1 MHRILLPYDDST
13 HARRAAQ
20 FLAGLAA
27 EGVSL
32 QVHVLNVQEN
42 PVYAGGLIDERVM
55 RQIED
60 ALLEQGRKTLLQGA
74 EALAAASVPHQLH
87 VHIGAVAQTIVSQA
101 QSLGCESIVMG
112 CRGLGALSGLVLGS
126 TATRVVHLSP
136 LPVTLV
142 K

>member
-1 MHRILLPYDDST
+1 MHRILLPYDGSA
-13 HARRAAQ
+13 HALRAAQ
-20 FLAGLAA
+20 FLAGRAA
-27 EGVSL
+27 AGASL

-42 PVYAGGLIDERVM
+42 PVYPGGLVDERVM
-55 RQIED
+55 RQIEE
-60 ALLEQGRKTLLQGA
+60 ALLAEGRKALL
-74 EALAAASVPHQLH
+74 LAAGVLAAGSVPHQLH
-87 VHIGAVAQTIVSQA
+87 VQIGLVAQTIVSQA

-126 TATRVVHLSP
+126 VATRVVHLSP

>member
-1 MHRILLPYDDST
+1 MHRILLPYDGSS
-13 HARRAAQ
+13 HARHAAQ
-20 FLAGLAA
+20 VLAGLAA
-27 EGVSL
+27 SGSNL

-42 PVYAGGLIDERVM
+42 PVYAGGLIDDRVM

-60 ALLEQGRKTLLQGA
+60 ALLDQGRKLLLQAA
-74 EALAAASVPHQLH
+74 EVLAAGQVPHQLH
-87 VHIGAVAQTIVSQA
+87 VQIGAVAQTIASQA
-101 QSLGCESIVMG
+101 QSLDCESIVMG